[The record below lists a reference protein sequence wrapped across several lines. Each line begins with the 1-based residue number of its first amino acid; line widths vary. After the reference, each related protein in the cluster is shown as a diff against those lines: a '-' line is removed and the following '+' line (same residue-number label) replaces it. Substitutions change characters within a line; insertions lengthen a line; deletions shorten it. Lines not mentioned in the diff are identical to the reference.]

1 MEIET
6 ALTFISL
13 LSFAALIVTWIAA
26 PLGSEESAPATTT
39 SETTAHT
46 VPA

>member
-6 ALTFISL
+6 ALTLISL

-26 PLGSEESAPATTT
+26 PLHSEELTPAAT